1 MRIITGEAKGRIIKA
16 PEGMNTRPT
25 LDRVKES
32 VFNIISN
39 KIYGSFVLDMF
50 AGSGN
55 LGLEA
60 ISRGAKFCTFIEKDK
75 SAYKVLLENIKSLKF
90 DDRSKAY
97 LGDSFKIIKHLSKE
111 NLKYDLIFLDPPY
124 GKGIVQRAIE
134 AISENKIYNDNTLIV
149 SELDEK
155 DEVPEIVGV
164 FKNSRIEK
172 YGRCK
177 IIFWIKEDQYE

>member
-39 KIYGSFVLDMF
+39 KIYDAIVLDMF

-75 SAYKVLLENIKSLKF
+75 SAYKVLKENIKNLNF
-90 DDRSKAY
+90 EDRSKAY
-97 LGDSFKIIKHLSKE
+97 FGDSFKIIKNLSKE
-111 NLKYDLIFLDPPY
+111 NFKYDLIFLDPPY
-124 GKGIVQRAIE
+124 GRGMVQRAVE
-134 AISENKIYNDNTLIV
+134 AISENRIYNDNTFII

-155 DEVPEIVGV
+155 DDIPEIVGI
-164 FKNSRIEK
+164 FKNFRTEK

-177 IIFWIKEDQYE
+177 IIFWVKEDKYE